1 MEQQIYTKD
10 AKTAS
15 SSSQPAR
22 GHSGH
27 VILIPN
33 QNYSKAFC
41 QPDVLTYHQDDE
53 CFWVGVLV
61 NPSIHEFLF
70 SVCPSMGPMF
80 PGSETIANFT
90 YLGFTWFAFTYLQLG
105 IREKTQ
111 CWRYLSA
118 AGNQILYNVDPIKVQ
133 NCESSRTELFLFAKS
148 KKGTTKTYHRY
159 YIIIVYHIIWHHVI
173 IELYVLYVLYT

>member
-1 MEQQIYTKD
+1 MILQGKEPGSLEGPKLCPYWSIKPTADLKSKDLWNRNTHKRYLLHHQVHDQHGAIWDTWFSFPTRITVRPFASLMSELITKMM
-10 AKTAS
+10 
-15 SSSQPAR
+15 
-22 GHSGH
+22 G
-27 VILIPN
+27 
-33 QNYSKAFC
+33 
-41 QPDVLTYHQDDE
+41 

-70 SVCPSMGPMF
+70 SVCPSMGPRF

-118 AGNQILYNVDPIKVQ
+118 AGNQILSTLIP
-133 NCESSRTELFLFAKS
+133 
-148 KKGTTKTYHRY
+148 
-159 YIIIVYHIIWHHVI
+159 
-173 IELYVLYVLYT
+173 